1 MYLPISHPL
10 SSQRIG
16 QSKNGYLGRC
26 ERNRSFQGILFLTQI
41 YFSSI
46 IEFQQRPIC
55 RACCIFIPLLLDYFS
70 RINMKLPDWNS
81 KWQRVYVYG
90 PNEDYDPQDE
100 INFIEPDH
108 NANEGMDEASI
119 REHEEVTK
127 VKVSK
132 IESVFRFF
140 H

>member
-1 MYLPISHPL
+1 M
-10 SSQRIG
+10 
-16 QSKNGYLGRC
+16 
-26 ERNRSFQGILFLTQI
+26 
-41 YFSSI
+41 
-46 IEFQQRPIC
+46 
-55 RACCIFIPLLLDYFS
+55 
-70 RINMKLPDWNS
+70 
-81 KWQRVYVYG
+81 YVYG
-90 PNEDYDPQDE
+90 PNEDYDTQDE

-132 IESVFRFF
+132 IKSVFRFF

>member
-1 MYLPISHPL
+1 M
-10 SSQRIG
+10 
-16 QSKNGYLGRC
+16 
-26 ERNRSFQGILFLTQI
+26 
-41 YFSSI
+41 
-46 IEFQQRPIC
+46 
-55 RACCIFIPLLLDYFS
+55 
-70 RINMKLPDWNS
+70 
-81 KWQRVYVYG
+81 YVYG

>member
-1 MYLPISHPL
+1 
-10 SSQRIG
+10 
-16 QSKNGYLGRC
+16 
-26 ERNRSFQGILFLTQI
+26 
-41 YFSSI
+41 
-46 IEFQQRPIC
+46 
-55 RACCIFIPLLLDYFS
+55 
-70 RINMKLPDWNS
+70 MKLPDWNS
-81 KWQRVYVYG
+81 KWQKVYVYG
-90 PNEDYDPQDE
+90 PNEDYDTQDE

-132 IESVFRFF
+132 IKSVFRFF